1 MKVREPEGCAVM
13 GVGER
18 SGKGIRKD
26 STEKRS
32 VY

>member
-13 GVGER
+13 GGR

-26 STEKRS
+26 SIEKRS